1 MSTANLVNDKKGK
14 KMTEFSQTFAMPNK
28 NTLSI
33 KPIGKFAEK
42 WINKSPT
49 LNKLGKVVIDPFAK
63 DCELGTLTN
72 DINPDTKAHYNMRAE
87 EFLDMLLGYGA
98 KADVVIY
105 DPPYSPRQI
114 SECYSAVGIK
124 TTQQDTQSSFYTKMK
139 DRIRLLLKPDGIVL
153 SFGWNSMGVGK
164 KGFEYEEIMLV
175 THGGAHY
182 DTICVA
188 QRKV

>member
-175 THGGAHY
+175 THGGAHN

>member
-28 NTLSI
+28 DTLSI
-33 KPIGKFAEK
+33 KPIREFAEK
-42 WINKSPT
+42 WVNKSLT
-49 LNKLGKVVIDPFAK
+49 LNKLKVVIDPFAK
-63 DCELGTLTN
+63 DCELGTITN
-72 DINPDTKAHYNMRAE
+72 DLNPDTKAHYNMRAE
-87 EFLDMLLGYGA
+87 VFLDMLLDDGVR
-98 KADVVIY
+98 ADVVIY

-124 TTQQDTQSSFYTKMK
+124 TTQQVTQASFYTKIK
-139 DRIRLLLKPDGIVL
+139 DRIRPLLKPDGIVL

-175 THGGAHY
+175 THGGAHN

>member
-1 MSTANLVNDKKGK
+1 MSTDNLVIDKKGK
-14 KMTEFSQTFAMPNK
+14 KMTEFSQTFAMPNR

-63 DCELGTLTN
+63 DCEFGTLTN

-87 EFLDMLLGYGA
+87 EFLDMLLGYGVQS
-98 KADVVIY
+98 DVVIY

-139 DRIRLLLKPDGIVL
+139 DRIRLLLRPDGIVL

-175 THGGAHY
+175 THGGAHN

-188 QRKV
+188 QRRV